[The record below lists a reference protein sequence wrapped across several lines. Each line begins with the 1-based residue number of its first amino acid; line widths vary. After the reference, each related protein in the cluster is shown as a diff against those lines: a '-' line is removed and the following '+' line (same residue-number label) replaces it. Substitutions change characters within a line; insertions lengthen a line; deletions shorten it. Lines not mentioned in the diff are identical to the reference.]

1 MLVVH
6 VVWHDE
12 LLWVWARGEGASDA
26 SAAELDTLLGVLPP
40 VVSGEARL
48 TQARQRSLEIA
59 LRLPAAGRLEATTV
73 PAVPLGPSAAL
84 SFLTRGLD
92 DDGASC
98 AGATLHH
105 ARAAAVLA
113 ARLAARG
120 RLLPALRVGTA
131 IAHARWEPAPTE
143 ADDTR
148 LEALAGDQ
156 PPAFRCAVGA
166 QVTAREALDGLV
178 GALLDEIARSAL
190 TGHLPERPG
199 GSPVVWRWLEAL
211 GDPSG
216 TTPDLPTTAL
226 VAGRIDAWWQS
237 SAPGQ
242 ERAQLCLR
250 IAEVP
255 GAPTVGDDWP
265 PEGSVANPLE
275 GPGADD
281 EPPVSSGGRWSV
293 EAGLVDAVDPETYW
307 SAAVIRGGVGPVR
320 TRRGPV
326 AGPAA
331 LLDTTLAGAARVW
344 GELAAL
350 HGAHARDRFEVD
362 APALAEALRRHGT
375 ALEQLGIVIRAPR
388 WMRQPS
394 RLAARLHITSS
405 ERSPWSP
412 GLLGASAL
420 VDYRWQVT
428 LDGGDLTQA
437 EMALLASAT
446 GPFTQVRGQWVSLTE
461 RDRAAAATLL
471 ERPGADGSGVP
482 VVEALHAALSRGDEL
497 GDLPFDGMTASGW
510 VAALLDGD
518 LDLSLEAVPPPAG
531 FSGVLR
537 PYQLKGLS
545 WLVFLE
551 RLSLG
556 ACLADDM
563 GLGKTIQLLALLAAE
578 READDKPTPTLLV
591 CPMSVVGNWQH
602 ESRRFTPGLRVY
614 LHHGPNRTDADEL
627 AGRDDIDLVVTSYG
641 VLARDVDGLA
651 ATDWWRVVLDEAQA
665 VKNPTTAQA
674 QAVRRLRAP
683 RRVALTGTPIE
694 NRLGEL
700 HSIMRYLN
708 PGLLGTAAGFQR
720 RFAVPIERSGDD
732 EARSALRALTKPF
745 VLRRRKTDQGILD
758 ELPPKQEMKIYCNL
772 TREQAALY
780 RTLVDRLLSGVDSSV
795 GIARRGMVLATLT
808 RLKQVCNHPAH
819 LLGDGSP
826 LAGRSGKLAVLEE
839 VLEEALGID
848 EKAVV
853 FTQYAQLAHL
863 LAPYLSE
870 RLGAEVAV
878 FHGGLSRTARDTL
891 RERFD
896 APDGP
901 PVLLASLRAGGVGIN
916 LTAANHVVHLDRWW
930 NPAVEQQA
938 TDRTHRIG
946 QTKVVQVRTLICT
959 GTLEERIDAL
969 LEKKS
974 ALAETIVGT
983 DESWLTEMSTRDL
996 RELLTLSADA
1006 VSDA

>member
-1 MLVVH
+1 MPVVH

-12 LLWVWARGEGASDA
+12 LLWVWARVDDA
-26 SAAELDTLLGVLPP
+26 PYSPPVDLETLLLAAPP
-40 VVSGEARL
+40 VVAGEARITL
-48 TQARQRSLEIA
+48 ARQRPLE
-59 LRLPAAGRLEATTV
+59 LDLLLPEEGRWVTRRVA
-73 PAVPLGPSAAL
+73 AVPLGASAAL
-84 SFLTRGLD
+84 SLLTRGV
-92 DDGASC
+92 DGGAA
-98 AGATLHH
+98 AGATVDH
-105 ARAAAVLA
+105 ARSAAVVA
-113 ARLAARG
+113 AQLAARG
-120 RLLPALRVGTA
+120 RILPALRVTA
-131 IAHARWEPAPTE
+131 TGAHARWEPAPTD
-143 ADDTR
+143 ADEV
-148 LEALAGDQ
+148 LLAALASDQ
-156 PPAFRCAVGA
+156 PPAFRCAAGSGA
-166 QVTAREALDGLV
+166 TARDAVDAVVATLV
-178 GALLDEIARSAL
+178 DEIARSAL
-190 TGHLPERPG
+190 TGHRPERPG

-216 TTPDLPTTAL
+216 TTPILPTTAV

-237 SAPGQ
+237 SAPGM

-250 IAEVP
+250 IGE
-255 GAPTVGDDWP
+255 APMSDSVDDDKGD
-265 PEGSVANPLE
+265 
-275 GPGADD
+275 DD
-281 EPPVSSGGRWSV
+281 EPTELRWSV
-293 EAGLVDAVDPETYW
+293 EAGLVDAVDPDSFWPATT
-307 SAAVIRGGVGPVR
+307 IRGSHVPLR
-320 TRRGPV
+320 TRRGPI
-326 AGPAA
+326 PSPET
-331 LLDTTLAGAARVW
+331 LLDATLAAASRIWSDLGV
-344 GELAAL
+344 L
-350 HGAHARDRFEVD
+350 HGAQPHGRVVLT
-362 APALAEALRRHGT
+362 APDLAEALRRHGT
-375 ALEQLGIVIRAPR
+375 ALEHLGVVISAPR
-388 WMRQPS
+388 WMRQPT
-394 RLAARLHITSS
+394 RLSARLQVTSA
-405 ERSPWSP
+405 ERPPWSP
-412 GLLGASAL
+412 GMFGASAL

-428 LDGGDLTQA
+428 LDGSDLTKA
-437 EMALLASAT
+437 EMVLLART
-446 GPFTQVRGQWVSLTE
+446 EGPFAQLRGQWISLSE

-471 ERPGADGSGVP
+471 ERPGADGSGVS

-497 GDLPFDGMTASGW
+497 GDLPFDGVTATGW

-518 LDLSLEAVPPPAG
+518 LELSLEDVPAPSS
-531 FSGVLR
+531 FHGVLR
-537 PYQLKGLS
+537 PYQLRGLS

-578 READDKPTPTLLV
+578 RELDDKPGPTLLV

-614 LHHGPNRTDADEL
+614 LHHGPTRVDADEL
-627 AGRDDIDLVVTSYG
+627 ASRDDVDLVVTSYG
-641 VLARDVDGLA
+641 VLARDVDGLS

-694 NRLGEL
+694 NRLAEL
-700 HSIMRYLN
+700 HSIMRFLN
-708 PGLLGTAAGFQR
+708 PGLLGTAASFQR

-732 EARSALRALTKPF
+732 EARQALRALTKPF
-745 VLRRRKTDQGILD
+745 VLRRRKTDPGILD
-758 ELPPKQEMKIYCNL
+758 DLPPKQEMKIYCNL
-772 TREQAALY
+772 TKEQAALY
-780 RTLVDRLLSGVDSSV
+780 RTLVDRLLTGVDGAV
-795 GIARRGMVLATLT
+795 GMARRGLVLATLT
-808 RLKQVCNHPAH
+808 RLKQVCNHPAQ
-819 LLGDGSP
+819 LLADGSP

-839 VLEEALGID
+839 VLEEALSIG

-863 LAPYLSE
+863 LAPHLQQ

-878 FHGGLSRTARDTL
+878 FHGGLTRTARDAM
-891 RERFD
+891 RARFD
-896 APDGP
+896 APEGP

-946 QTKVVQVRTLICT
+946 QTRTVQVRTLICT

-969 LEKKS
+969 LEQKS

>member
-1 MLVVH
+1 MLGVH
-6 VVWHDE
+6 VVWHNE
-12 LLWVWARGEGASDA
+12 VLWVWARAGGDSASP
-26 SAAELDTLLGVLPP
+26 AADLDTLLESAPP

-48 TQARQRSLEIA
+48 TRARRRPLDLE
-59 LRLPAAGRLEATTV
+59 LLLPNAGQLV
-73 PAVPLGPSAAL
+73 PTRVAAVPLGPSAAL

-92 DDGASC
+92 DDDVTV
-98 AGATLHH
+98 GATVHH

-113 ARLAARG
+113 AGLAARG
-120 RLLPALRVGTA
+120 RLLPALRLGATTA
-131 IAHARWEPAPTE
+131 YARWEPAPTD
-143 ADDTR
+143 ADEM
-148 LEALAGDQ
+148 LLAALATDQ

-166 QVTAREALDGLV
+166 PATAREALDSLV
-178 GALLDEIARSAL
+178 AAVLDEIARSAL
-190 TGHLPERPG
+190 TGHRPERPG
-199 GSPVVWRWLEAL
+199 GSPVIWRWLEAL

-226 VAGRIDAWWQS
+226 VAGRIEAWWQS
-237 SAPGQ
+237 SAPGL

-250 IAEVP
+250 VGE
-255 GAPTVGDDWP
+255 APIDHGSLPEDS
-265 PEGSVANPLE
+265 PEGSPEDV
-275 GPGADD
+275 
-281 EPPVSSGGRWSV
+281 GRWSV
-293 EAGLVDAVDPETYW
+293 EAGLVDAVDPGIFW
-307 SAAVIRGGVGPVR
+307 PAATIRGGHGTVR

-326 AGPAA
+326 PAPGA
-331 LLDTTLAGAARVW
+331 LLDTTLAAASRVW
-344 GELAAL
+344 AELAVL
-350 HGAHARDRFEVD
+350 HGAHPRDRVEVD
-362 APALAEALRRHGT
+362 ALALADALRRHGG
-375 ALEQLGIVIRAPR
+375 ALEQLGVVISAPQ
-388 WMRQPS
+388 WMRQPA
-394 RLAARLHITSS
+394 RLAARLHISS
-405 ERSPWSP
+405 AERAPWSP
-412 GLLGASAL
+412 GVFGASAL

-428 LDGGDLTQA
+428 LDGGDLTRA
-437 EMALLASAT
+437 EMALLARST
-446 GPFTQVRGQWVSLTE
+446 GPFTHVRGQWVSLTE

-471 ERPGADGSGVP
+471 ERPGVDGSGVP
-482 VVEALHAALSRGDEL
+482 VVEALNAALSRGDEL
-497 GDLPFDGMTASGW
+497 VDLPFDGMTATGW

-518 LDLSLEAVPPPAG
+518 LDLSLEAVAPPSG
-531 FSGVLR
+531 FHGVLR
-537 PYQLKGLS
+537 PYQLRGLS

-578 READDKPTPTLLV
+578 RELDDKPSPTLLV

-602 ESRRFTPGLRVY
+602 ESRRFTPDLRVY
-614 LHHGPNRTDADEL
+614 LHHGPNRADADEL
-627 AGRDDIDLVVTSYG
+627 AGRDDVDLVVTSYG

-694 NRLGEL
+694 NRLAEL

-708 PGLLGTAAGFQR
+708 PGLLGTAASFQR

-732 EARSALRALTKPF
+732 EARAALRSLTQPF
-745 VLRRRKTDQGILD
+745 VLRRRKTDPGILD
-758 ELPPKQEMKIYCNL
+758 ELPAKQEMKIYCNL

-780 RTLVDRLLSGVDSSV
+780 RTLVDRLLSGVDGTV
-795 GIARRGMVLATLT
+795 GMARRGLVLATLT
-808 RLKQVCNHPAH
+808 RLKQVCNHPAQ
-819 LLGDGSP
+819 LLADGSP

-839 VLEEALGID
+839 VLEEALAID

-863 LAPYLSE
+863 LAPYLTQ

-878 FHGGLSRTARDTL
+878 FHGGLSRTARDAL
-891 RERFD
+891 RARFD
-896 APDGP
+896 APAGP

-946 QTKVVQVRTLICT
+946 QTRVVQVRTLICT

-969 LEKKS
+969 LERKS
-974 ALAETIVGT
+974 ALAETIVGA